1 MATIFRI
8 MGRLTGR
15 ALSSH
20 VIDRAITAATS
31 YVVTEMRLADLKLKR
46 TILRRKR
53 TRHLTILGRTVYRLT
68 LHDINPASDE
78 RVIRLSQVLDEIEQQ
93 IDSTEKEL
101 SLRMERLKQEKNRTS
116 SENASPN
123 P

>member
-1 MATIFRI
+1 MANMFII

-20 VIDRAITAATS
+20 VIDRAISTATTYIVS
-31 YVVTEMRLADLKLKR
+31 EVRLADIKLKR

-68 LHDINPASDE
+68 LHDIDPSVDE
-78 RVIRLSQVLDEIEQQ
+78 RVLRISRVLVEIDREIEIAEQ
-93 IDSTEKEL
+93 EL
-101 SLRMERLKQEKNRTS
+101 ALRMEQERRKRNPHCDEKTS
-116 SENASPN
+116 SQA
-123 P
+123 